1 MRFNNCRRQPVV
13 FEHVTAQR
21 LPAQSNRK
29 ATFGRR
35 RPLDGVVDRCPVDA
49 ACGQRTTP
57 GEPPSTRIDHGQKV
71 LVVFKRQIRHE
82 RRIKQT
88 GRNFGGEMN
97 LCTRSQRGQPTQG
110 EHFPRAGGALPNRT
124 SPPSDAFPRIVRA
137 ALFSVANTPSCAR
150 PSSFFDGSGFG
161 LGSAQERLLNPTRN
175 TDRCHH
181 RRCRMTKS

>member
-110 EHFPRAGGALPNRT
+110 EHFPRAGGALQTVLLLHLMHFPELCVRPFFR
-124 SPPSDAFPRIVRA
+124 SRIHPP
-137 ALFSVANTPSCAR
+137 AR
-150 PSSFFDGSGFG
+150 PSSFFDGSV
-161 LGSAQERLLNPTRN
+161 LGWVPLKKDYLTLRETPTGVIIG
-175 TDRCHH
+175 DVE
-181 RRCRMTKS
+181 